1 MINKEATMEAKKA
14 ELLEGMNSYE
24 AAVLTALMIKKEVSL
39 DEIIQHM
46 GIDPTAKGARHS
58 AIVRM
63 KYLNDK
69 SSQKGWIISRTSGIG
84 RGAKGRYSMKKK
96 F

>member
-1 MINKEATMEAKKA
+1 MNNRSD
-14 ELLEGMNSYE
+14 LLEGMNMHE
-24 AAVLTALMIKKEVSL
+24 AAVLTALTKKKEVSL

-46 GIDPTAKGARHS
+46 GIDPSSKGARHS

-69 SSQKGWIISRTSGIG
+69 SSQKGWIITRTSGIG
-84 RGAKGRYSMKKK
+84 RGVKATYSISKK